1 MRTGENE
8 QGLRK
13 ILDFTRLLSI
23 AVLIIHFYLSCYVAF
38 KELGLSSEI
47 TDRVIRIISNIK
59 IFESV
64 VLSKSVALA
73 LLLISLIGA
82 KGRKDE
88 KTDAKAW
95 LIYGTL
101 GIVLFFGS
109 VLCFRIDLNLKALVS
124 LYIAICSLGYILVLT
139 SGTRLSRL
147 IKFNLMGDIFNRDN
161 ETFPQEERKL
171 DNPFSINLPARYY
184 YKGKFRDSWINI
196 INPFRGDRKSTRLN
210 SSHVKIS
217 YAV

>member
-23 AVLIIHFYLSCYVAF
+23 AILIIHFYLSCYIAF

-47 TDRVIRIISNIK
+47 TAKVIRIISNIK
-59 IFESV
+59 IFEST
-64 VLSKSVALA
+64 VLSKSAALG

-82 KGRKDE
+82 IGRKDE

-95 LIYGTL
+95 LIC
-101 GIVLFFGS
+101 GILAIALFFGS
-109 VLCFRIDLNLKALVS
+109 VLCFRIDLNPDALVL
-124 LYIAICSLGYILVLT
+124 LYIGICSMGYILVLT

-147 IKFNLMGDIFNRDN
+147 IKFNLMGDIFNREN

-171 DNPFSINLPARYY
+171 DNPYSI
-184 YKGKFRDSWINI
+184 
-196 INPFRGDRKSTRLN
+196 RK
-210 SSHVKIS
+210 
-217 YAV
+217 